1 MKNIISGNI
10 FLFLSAT
17 SAFADQG
24 NSGNGWNMHHM
35 MFGPFRG
42 MMMIPMF
49 IIILIF
55 IFILVYFFRRGTD
68 TFQPERFKEEGALE
82 ILKKRYARG
91 EITKEEYEKM
101 KKDIL

>member
-24 NSGNGWNMHHM
+24 NSGNGCNMHHM

-42 MMMIPMF
+42 MLIPMF
-49 IIILIF
+49 IITLIF

-91 EITKEEYEKM
+91 EITKEEFEKI